1 MPRPNTSRRPVKS
14 LNHYVDSLRRVD
26 TAWLERMLRMD
37 GLRSQWPA
45 IQAELDRRKGARR

>member
-1 MPRPNTSRRPVKS
+1 MTRQDRRRKRRS
-14 LNHYVDSLRRVD
+14 HYRNSLRDVD